1 MTAQNRTTP
10 SADGSEPDPIRFFG
24 TSWVAH
30 DAGYVWR
37 RAAVAVGGLVGAVA
51 GALLLRLGYQGLAIA
66 KVGGLVNVIVV
77 VGVAVCTALAFRR
90 TWEGFTGRAEGSS
103 ASSSSPSSSSSSSS
117 PPSSPLSSMESPS
130 SAQTLMLI
138 GFIGVFLAWSLR
150 ALQEAPG
157 EKLRRQRYEER
168 MRRGAARRATRGGK

>member
-1 MTAQNRTTP
+1 MSTQKRTTP
-10 SADGSEPDPIRFFG
+10 SAGPPEPEPIRFFG
-24 TSWVAH
+24 TTWVEH
-30 DAGYVWR
+30 GGGYAWR
-37 RAAVAVGGLVGAVA
+37 RAAVAVGGLAAAVA

-90 TWEGFTGRAEGSS
+90 TWEGFVRGGERRGGSGAGGRAGSG
-103 ASSSSPSSSSSSSS
+103 
-117 PPSSPLSSMESPS
+117 ESTQS
-130 SAQTLMLI
+130 LMVI

-157 EKLRRQRYEER
+157 ENLHRREYEER
-168 MRRGAARRATRGGK
+168 VRRAGGKRSVRGGK